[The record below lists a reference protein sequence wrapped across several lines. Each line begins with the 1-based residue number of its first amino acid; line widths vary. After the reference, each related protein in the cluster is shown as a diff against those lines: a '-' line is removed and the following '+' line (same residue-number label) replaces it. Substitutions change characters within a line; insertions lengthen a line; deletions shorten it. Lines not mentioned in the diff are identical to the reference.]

1 MFRLAIAEK
10 PSVAMS
16 IAAVLG
22 ATTKKDGY
30 VQGNGWLVSW
40 CFGHLAQLADAG
52 SYAPQYAKWRHE
64 DLPILPHPWQFA
76 VGKDKQGQF
85 DTLKRLMCREDVAEV
100 VNACD
105 AGREGEL
112 IFRTVYDLSGCA
124 KPMRRLWISSMEDEA
139 IREGFAALKDGR
151 EYDGLHQSALCR
163 AKADWL
169 VGINATRL
177 FSLLYSHT
185 LNVGRVLSP
194 TLALIVER
202 EAQISAFRSEPFYT
216 VALDCGGLTATGER
230 QKARKEAEAVAAACE
245 GQTATLK
252 AVEQKERTEK
262 PPALYD
268 LTTLQRDAN
277 RALGYTAQQT
287 LDYLQA
293 LYEKKLCTYPRTD
306 SRYLTNDM
314 EAGVPAL
321 AAVAAAICG
330 AQVPES
336 CNAAQVCD
344 STKVSD
350 HHAVV
355 PTAMAGKTDL
365 AALPEGEREILG
377 LVARGLLKSV
387 SPAHRFAETSV
398 TVECGGY
405 PFTAKG
411 RTVLA
416 PGWKAYAQER
426 ADKPEGGRLPEGLK
440 EGQPLP
446 VAGVSVR
453 EGQTTAPKHYTEDSL
468 LAAMETAGAKDMPEE
483 AERRGLGT
491 PATRAATLE
500 KLVSTGFVERKKAKK
515 TVNLLPTQIGVSLI
529 TVLPKQLQSPQLT
542 AQWEHRLKE
551 IEQGTL
557 DPGHFMDGIAAM
569 LKELVETC
577 KAVDGAGAL
586 FPSDREAVGKCPRC
600 GGTVAEGKKGF
611 FCENR
616 DCRFALWKDS
626 RFFAAKKKTLTKT
639 VAASLLKDGQVK
651 LTGCHSE
658 KTGKTY
664 DATVVLEDDG
674 GKFVNF
680 RLEFDRKDKK
690 K

>member
-1 MFRLAIAEK
+1 MRLVIAEK
-10 PSVAMS
+10 PSVALS

-22 ATTKKDGY
+22 ASKKKDGY
-30 VQGNGWLVSW
+30 VEGNGWLVSW
-40 CFGHLAQLADAG
+40 CFGHLAELADAG
-52 SYAPQYAKWRHE
+52 SYDPKYAKWRYE
-64 DLPILPHPWQFA
+64 DLPILPGAWQFA
-76 VGKDKQGQF
+76 VGRDKQGQF
-85 DTLKRLMCREDVAEV
+85 DTLKGLMCREDVTEV

-112 IFRTVYDLSGCA
+112 IFRTAYDLSGCA

-139 IREGFAALKDGR
+139 IKEGFAVLKDGSD
-151 EYDGLHQSALCR
+151 YDGLHQSALCR

-177 FSLLYSHT
+177 FSLLYNHT

-202 EAQISAFRSEPFYT
+202 EAEISAFQPVPFYT
-216 VALDCGGLTATGER
+216 VSLDCGFTATGER
-230 QKARKEAEAVAAACE
+230 IAEKTEAEAVAAACK
-245 GQTATLK
+245 GQKATLQ

-277 RALGYTAQQT
+277 RTLGYTAQQT
-287 LDYLQA
+287 LDYLQS

-306 SRYLTNDM
+306 SRFLTGDM

-321 AAVAAAICG
+321 ASVAALVCG
-330 AQVPES
+330 AKPPDA

-344 STKVSD
+344 SSKVSD
-350 HHAVV
+350 HHAIV
-355 PTAMAGKTDL
+355 PTSMAGNADL
-365 AALPEGEREILG
+365 AALPAGEREVLR
-377 LVARGLLKSV
+377 LVSYGLLKSV

-398 TVECGGY
+398 TVECGKKR
-405 PFTAKG
+405 FTAKG

-416 PGWKAYAQER
+416 AGWKAYTQEQ
-426 ADKPEGGRLPEGLK
+426 ADKPEGGRLPDSLQ
-440 EGQPLP
+440 EGQDLP
-446 VAGVSVR
+446 VAGVSIK
-453 EGQTTAPKHYTEDSL
+453 EGKTTPPKHFTEDSL
-468 LAAMETAGAKDMPEE
+468 LAAMETAGAKDMPED

-491 PATRAATLE
+491 PATRASILE

-515 TVNLLPTQIGVSLI
+515 TVNLLPTQIGVSLV
-529 TVLPKQLQSPQLT
+529 TVLPEQLQSPQLT
-542 AQWEHRLKE
+542 AEWEHRLKE
-551 IEQGTL
+551 IERGTL
-557 DPGHFMDGIAAM
+557 DPGVFMDGIAAM
-569 LKELVETC
+569 LGELVGTYQ
-577 KAVDGAGAL
+577 AVEGAGVL
-586 FPSDREAVGKCPRC
+586 FPSDRETIGKCPRC
-600 GGTVAEGKKGF
+600 GGAVTEGKKGF

-616 DCRFALWKDS
+616 NCRFALWKDS
-626 RFFAAKKKTLTKT
+626 RFFTAKKKTLTKA
-639 VAASLLKDGQVK
+639 VATALLKDGRVK

-664 DATVVLEDDG
+664 DATVILVDDG

-680 RLEFDRKDKK
+680 RLEFAPGGKK
-690 K
+690 